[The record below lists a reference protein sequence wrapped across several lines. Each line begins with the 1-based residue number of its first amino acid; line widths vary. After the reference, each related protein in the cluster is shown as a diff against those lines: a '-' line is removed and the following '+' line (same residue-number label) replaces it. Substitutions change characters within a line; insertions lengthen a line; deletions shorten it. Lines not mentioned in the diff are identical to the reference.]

1 MSWLVWV
8 GVAFLGGCG
17 ALARFGLTL
26 AVADRLHP
34 HLPVGTLAVNVSG
47 AFLLGLL
54 AGASV
59 DGDARLLF
67 GAGLLGAYTTF
78 STWMVETQRIGEAGK
93 RRIAVANVVLSIAL
107 GLGAVALGRW
117 LGIHLFLF
125 RG

>member
-26 AVADRLHP
+26 LVADRLHP
-34 HLPVGTLAVNVSG
+34 HLPAGTLAVNVSG

-59 DGDARLLF
+59 EGDARLLF

-78 STWMVETQRIGEAGK
+78 STWMIETQRIGEAGK
-93 RRIAVANVVLSIAL
+93 RRLALVNVGLSIAL
-107 GLGAVALGRW
+107 GLAAAALGRW
-117 LGIHLFLF
+117 IGLQL
-125 RG
+125 

>member
-1 MSWLVWV
+1 VSWLVWI

-26 AVADRLHP
+26 VIADRLHP

-78 STWMVETQRIGEAGK
+78 STWMIETQRIGEAGR

-107 GLGAVALGRW
+107 GLAAVALGRW
-117 LGIHLFLF
+117 IGQQL
-125 RG
+125 

>member
-1 MSWLVWV
+1 MSWAVWI

-26 AVADRLHP
+26 LVADRLHP
-34 HLPVGTLAVNVSG
+34 HLPLGTMAVNVSG

-59 DGDARLLF
+59 EGDARLLF
-67 GAGLLGAYTTF
+67 GVGLLGAYTTF

-93 RRIAVANVVLSIAL
+93 RRIAVLDVALSVAL
-107 GLGAVALGRW
+107 GLAAVALGRW
-117 LGIHLFLF
+117 IGTQL
-125 RG
+125 

>member
-1 MSWLVWV
+1 VSWLVWV

-26 AVADRLHP
+26 LVADRLHP

-59 DGDARLLF
+59 EGDARLLF

-93 RRIAVANVVLSIAL
+93 RRLALANALLSIAL
-107 GLGAVALGRW
+107 GLVAAALGRA
-117 LGIHLFLF
+117 LGQQL
-125 RG
+125 

>member
-1 MSWLVWV
+1 VSWAVWI

-26 AVADRLHP
+26 LVADRLHP
-34 HLPVGTLAVNVSG
+34 HLPLGTMAVNVSG

-59 DGDARLLF
+59 DGSARLLF
-67 GAGLLGAYTTF
+67 GVGLLGAYTTF

-93 RRIAVANVVLSIAL
+93 RRIAILNLALSVAL

-117 LGIHLFLF
+117 IGIHLFLF
-125 RG
+125 GE